1 MPPRCFQIRCR
12 GILSN
17 RSCRFHPDGP
27 TAGARVGSR
36 VPHRHCLRPSQRYFL
51 ADASARTRSF
61 SSSATATASPRSCG
75 RAIVHSAGDWDEL
88 LLPEIEGQQAGA
100 RLVFPGDADFA
111 KPKIDHGSE
120 SVMWGMPSGT
130 SSEWRGVREMRGTEP
145 ILVGSSPE
153 RVTAP
158 GGRALEGRRSE
169 NCSRPARGV

>member
-1 MPPRCFQIRCR
+1 MLPHELGCGSGMTCVHRC
-12 GILSN
+12 
-17 RSCRFHPDGP
+17 
-27 TAGARVGSR
+27 
-36 VPHRHCLRPSQRYFL
+36 
-51 ADASARTRSF
+51 F

-75 RAIVHSAGDWDEL
+75 RAIVHSAGDWDQL

-100 RLVFPGDADFA
+100 RLVFPGDAAFA

-145 ILVGSSPE
+145 MLVGSSPE

-158 GGRALEGRRSE
+158 EVRALEGRRSE
-169 NCSRPARGV
+169 NRSRPARGV